1 MNIYDISQRAGVSI
15 ATVSRV
21 LNGSSRVSESTRRK
35 VEQVMASCGYTPNA
49 FARGLGLGSMK
60 TVGLLCAD
68 FADPYLAQA
77 MAYLEAFLRGHGYDC
92 LLGGC
97 GATGEKQG
105 MIDLLLN
112 KHVDGLILVGSSLV
126 ASEPA
131 MNQPILD
138 AARRL
143 PVMILGAALDGPG
156 IYSVFCDDRG
166 ATEEAVTRL
175 LAQGYRRVLYLYH
188 SPSYSGLKKLQGYRD
203 ALAGAHVPEDTALIR
218 LMEGERAN
226 PTAVRDELLRL
237 RGEGLCF
244 DAVMTSDDKLAQGA
258 LKYALKAGLAVPGEL
273 SIVGFN
279 DSTLACCCEPE
290 LSSVDNKL
298 RSQCVQCV
306 ETLAAVLAGKDAP
319 KRTVFSG
326 ELTCRGTTV

>member
-1 MNIYDISQRAGVSI
+1 MNIYDISQKAGVSI

-21 LNGSSRVSESTRRK
+21 INGSSRVSESTRRK

-49 FARGLGLGSMK
+49 FARGLGLGSMQ

-77 MAYLEAFLRGHGYDC
+77 TAYLEALLRSHGYDC

-97 GATGEKQG
+97 RDVQDRPK
-105 MIDLLLN
+105 MIDLLLH
-112 KHVDGLILVGSSLV
+112 KRVDGLILVGSSLV
-126 ASEPA
+126 DSDPA
-131 MNQPILD
+131 LNQPVLD
-138 AARRL
+138 AARRV
-143 PVMILGAALDGPG
+143 PVMILGAALEGPG
-156 IYSVFCDDRG
+156 VYSVFCDDRG
-166 ATEEAVTRL
+166 ATEEAVAQL
-175 LAQGYRRVLYLYH
+175 LSQGRRRVLYLYH
-188 SPSYSGLKKLQGYRD
+188 STSYSGLKKLQGYRD
-203 ALAGAHVPEDTALIR
+203 ALAAAHVPEDPGLMR

-226 PTAVRDELLRL
+226 PTAVRDALLRL

-258 LKYALKAGLAVPGEL
+258 LKYAHKAGLSVPAEL
-273 SIVGFN
+273 AIVGFN
-279 DSTLACCCEPE
+279 DSYLACCCEPE

-306 ETLAAVLAGKDAP
+306 DTLTAVLAGEDAP

-326 ELTCRGTTV
+326 ELTRRGTTA

>member
-21 LNGSSRVSESTRRK
+21 LNGSSRVSESTRKR
-35 VEQVMASCGYTPNA
+35 VEQVMAACGYTPNA

-68 FADPYLAQA
+68 LADPYLAQA
-77 MAYLEAFLRGHGYDC
+77 MAYLEAFLRERGYDC
-92 LLGGC
+92 LLGC
-97 GATGEKQG
+97 GQDAAERHK
-105 MIDLLLN
+105 MLELLLN
-112 KHVDGLILVGSSLV
+112 KHVDGLILVGSGLV
-126 ASEPA
+126 ESDPA
-131 MNQPILD
+131 LNQPILE

-143 PVMILGAALDGPG
+143 PVVILGAALEGAG

-166 ATEEAVTRL
+166 ATEDAVTRL
-175 LAQGYRRVLYLYH
+175 LAQGRRRVLYLYH
-188 SPSYSGLKKLQGYRD
+188 SASYSGLKKLQGYRD
-203 ALAGAHVPEDTALIR
+203 ALAQAGVPEDPALIR
-218 LMEGERAN
+218 LMAGERAN
-226 PTAVRDELLRL
+226 PAEVRDALMRLHRERL
-237 RGEGLCF
+237 RF

-258 LKYALKAGLAVPGEL
+258 LKYALKAGVSVPGEL

-279 DSTLACCCEPE
+279 DSNLACCCEPE

-298 RSQCVQCV
+298 RSQCLQCA
-306 ETLAAVLAGKDAP
+306 ESLAAVLAGKDVP

-326 ELTCRGTTV
+326 ELIRRGTTP